1 MKIRLHYLGDIFEKL
16 VTMDYCHTEDAGF
29 YEKNDKALNAG
40 GTNTMGIEGIC
51 NKLSELPAQVIE
63 IEGMAVLIGALN
75 IWILLALSAM

>member
-1 MKIRLHYLGDIFEKL
+1 
-16 VTMDYCHTEDAGF
+16 
-29 YEKNDKALNAG
+29 
-40 GTNTMGIEGIC
+40 MGIEGIC